1 MAACS
6 SVGIDATDAE
16 LVRLGE
22 NAVFRVPRRDL
33 VARVGR
39 GADRLTRAARTV
51 AVARW
56 LAVEGVPAIRALDVD
71 QPVVA
76 DGRVVTFW
84 ESIDDR
90 PEYGSVVELA
100 ELLRRLHGLSAP
112 AGIDLPPVAPFEHT
126 RERINRAPALTVDD
140 RAFLLARWTELAEAY
155 DTLTFELPPGVV
167 HGDASVGNVIRD
179 REGRPLL
186 ADLDGFAIGPRKW
199 DLVLTALYYEQ
210 FGWHTEQ
217 EYRDF
222 AETYG
227 YDVMTWPGYPVL
239 RDVREFLMVV
249 WLSQNSADPKV
260 AEELARRISDL
271 RTGASR
277 KDWQPF

>member
-1 MAACS
+1 
-6 SVGIDATDAE
+6 
-16 LVRLGE
+16 L
-22 NAVFRVPRRDL
+22 N
-33 VARVGR
+33 
-39 GADRLTRAARTV
+39 
-51 AVARW
+51 
-56 LAVEGVPAIRALDVD
+56 VD

-84 ESIDDR
+84 ESVDDR

-100 ELLRRLHGLSAP
+100 ELLRRLHALVAP
-112 AGIDLPPVAPFEHT
+112 AGIELPPVSPFEHT
-126 RERINRAPALTVDD
+126 RQRIDAAPALTTDN
-140 RAFLLARWTELAEAY
+140 RAFLLERQAELSEAY
-155 DTLTFELPPGVV
+155 EGLSFELPPGVV

-186 ADLDGFAIGPRKW
+186 ADLDGVAIGPREW

-217 EYRDF
+217 EYRAF

-227 YDVMTWPGYPVL
+227 YDVMTWSGYPVL
-239 RDVREFLMVV
+239 RDMRELLMVV

-260 AEELARRISDL
+260 AAELARRISDV

-277 KDWQPF
+277 KNWQPF

>member
-1 MAACS
+1 M
-6 SVGIDATDAE
+6 VGLGPADAK

-22 NAVFRVPRRDL
+22 NAVFLLGRRDV

-39 GADRLTRAARTV
+39 RADRLKKATRTV
-51 AVARW
+51 AVSRW
-56 LAVEGVPAIRALDVD
+56 LAAEEIPAIHALDVD

-84 ESIDDR
+84 ESVGDR

-100 ELLRRLHGLSAP
+100 ELLRRLHTLAAP
-112 AGIDLPPVAPFEHT
+112 TEIELPTVAPFEHT
-126 RERINRAPALTVDD
+126 RQRIDAAPALEASD
-140 RAFLLARWTELAEAY
+140 RGFLLERQAELSEAY
-155 DTLTFELPPGVV
+155 DALSFVLPAGVV

-186 ADLDGFAIGPRKW
+186 ADLDGVAIGPREW
-199 DLVLTALYYEQ
+199 DLVLTALYYER
-210 FGWHTEQ
+210 FGWHMEQ
-217 EYRDF
+217 EYRAF

-227 YDVMTWPGYPVL
+227 YDVMAWSGYPVL

-260 AEELARRISDL
+260 AAELARRISDL
-271 RTGASR
+271 RIGASR
-277 KDWQPF
+277 KNWQPF

>member
-1 MAACS
+1 M
-6 SVGIDATDAE
+6 VGLAPVDAE
-16 LVRLGE
+16 LIRLGE
-22 NAVFRVPRRDL
+22 NAVFLLRPYEV

-39 GADRLTRAARTV
+39 RADRLTKATRTV
-51 AVARW
+51 AVSRW
-56 LAVEGVPAIRALDVD
+56 LAAEGVPAIRALEVD

-76 DGRVVTFW
+76 EGRVVTFW
-84 ESIDDR
+84 ESVDDR

-100 ELLRRLHGLSAP
+100 ELLRRLHALAAP
-112 AGIDLPPVAPFEHT
+112 AGIELPSVAPFEHT
-126 RERINRAPALTVDD
+126 RQRIDAAPALSADD
-140 RAFLLARWTELAEAY
+140 RAFLLVRQAELSETY
-155 DTLTFELPPGVV
+155 EGLSFELPPGVV

-186 ADLDGFAIGPRKW
+186 ADLDGVAIGPREW
-199 DLVLTALYYEQ
+199 DLVLTAVYYER

-217 EYRDF
+217 EYRAF

-227 YDVMTWPGYPVL
+227 FDVMAWSGFPVL

-260 AEELARRISDL
+260 ATELARRISDL

-277 KDWQPF
+277 KNWQPF